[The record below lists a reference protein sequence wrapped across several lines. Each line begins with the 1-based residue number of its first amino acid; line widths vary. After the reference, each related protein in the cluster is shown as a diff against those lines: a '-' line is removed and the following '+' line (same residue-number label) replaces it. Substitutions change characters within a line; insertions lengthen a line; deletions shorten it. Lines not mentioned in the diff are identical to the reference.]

1 MRCIKETKEGAELL
15 LDFCAGSLDRARS
28 SEFERHI
35 ASCEECRESV
45 NAQQA
50 VWETLDQ
57 WKTPAVSADFNE
69 RLYARIAEESVGWR
83 KWVPAIL
90 RPAVPYPIWKP
101 AALTAACAV
110 LMAGFLVHEPNAP
123 YAPHAGETAPQAD
136 TEKVD
141 IEQVATA
148 LEELDMLTP
157 APTPA
162 SKM

>member
-35 ASCEECRESV
+35 ATCGECRECV
-45 NAQQA
+45 NAQRA
-50 VWETLDQ
+50 LWETLDQ
-57 WKTPAVSADFNE
+57 WKAPAVSADFNE
-69 RLYARIAEESVGWR
+69 RLYSRIAEEPAGWR

-90 RPAVPYPIWKP
+90 RPATPYSIWKP
-101 AALTAACAV
+101 AALATACAV
-110 LMAGFLVHEPNAP
+110 LIAGFLA
-123 YAPHAGETAPQAD
+123 YAPSAPHPRETAPQAD
-136 TEKVD
+136 VEKVD
-141 IEQVATA
+141 LDQVATA

-157 APTPA
+157 VSAPA